1 MGDTRV
7 RRNIKRLSSIALTLA
22 AAAVVV
28 LAVGASAG
36 RWRVWP
42 VRAEGAGT
50 GVGHDAALVLVP
62 VAALQVDVG
71 DRIVMGRDHAR
82 PALYRVGEIIDTVEG
97 RVRVRD
103 DRGRPHDVTLPTRV
117 WRMSRDIPYAGIP
130 MRLLAGPLQALVLVG
145 IGILVIARAESRR
158 NRQRRGPEPA
168 ATIAEPLLGSQLRDA
183 TR

>member
-7 RRNIKRLSSIALTLA
+7 RRNMKRLSSIALTLA

-62 VAALQVDVG
+62 VPALQVDVG
-71 DRIVMGRDHAR
+71 DRIVMGRDHAK
-82 PALYRVGEIIDTVEG
+82 PALYRVDEIIDTVDG

-103 DRGRPHDVTLPTRV
+103 DHARPHDVTLPSRV
-117 WRMSRDIPYAGIP
+117 WRMSRDVPYAGIP
-130 MRLLAGPLQALVLVG
+130 MRLLAGPVQALILVG

-158 NRQRRGPEPA
+158 NRRHRGPEPA
-168 ATIAEPLLGSQLRDA
+168 VAIAEPLLGSQLRDA
-183 TR
+183 SR